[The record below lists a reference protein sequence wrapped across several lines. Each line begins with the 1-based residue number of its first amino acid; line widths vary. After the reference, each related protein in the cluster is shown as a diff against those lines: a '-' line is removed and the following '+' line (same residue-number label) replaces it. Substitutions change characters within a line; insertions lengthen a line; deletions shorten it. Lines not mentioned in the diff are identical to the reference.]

1 MSFLLTSTRT
11 IKLFFAHSNSPKD
24 KNLRRDLESHLKCSL
39 QSLRVIINWQKNQ
52 MLPGR
57 DWKHESCEHLN
68 TSQVIVLLVSPDFL
82 AADDCRDITKRA
94 MERCSSGKARVI
106 PVKLR
111 PIDNWQA
118 TPFGHLQCLP
128 DNGEPI
134 TSKFWRR
141 QDDAFVN
148 IVEKIREE
156 VEKIQED
163 QRQLQL
169 IQEQQKAEFFASINR
184 LISNH
189 SLNRIIRGRNVPTFS
204 LGIAAS
210 VIGVAALS
218 GFCNFSPK
226 MQVNNLLSQ
235 GQDKLDRQDYQGA
248 SENYTEVLKIAPK
261 NINAYRKRGDAR
273 YSLKDYKAAIKDYT
287 QAIQIAPKNVDVY
300 IKRGEARYSLKDYKI
315 AIKDYTQAI
324 QIAPKNVNTYIK
336 RGHNRHLIKDYQA
349 AIKDY
354 NQAIQIAPK
363 NVNAYIKRGDA
374 QSSLKKSQAAIDD
387 YTKAIRLSPDSDQ
400 AYKNRGLVYE
410 NNLQNKQEAIK
421 SYQKAATLYKK
432 QGATDKYKK
441 IIYKIQKLQQRKP
454 QFSN

>member
-1 MSFLLTSTRT
+1 MSFLLTSTKT

-24 KNLRRDLESHLKCSL
+24 KNLRQDLESHLKCSL

-57 DWKHESCEHLN
+57 DWKHESYEHLN

-94 MERCSSGKARVI
+94 MERCSTEKARVI

-134 TSKFWRR
+134 TSKFWRTR
-141 QDDAFVN
+141 DDAFVN
-148 IVEKIREE
+148 IVEKIRQE
-156 VEKIQED
+156 VEKIQKD
-163 QRQLQL
+163 QRQRLL

-189 SLNRIIRGRNVPTFS
+189 SLNRIIRGINVPTFS

-210 VIGVAALS
+210 VIGVAALL

-226 MQVNNLLSQ
+226 MQVNNLLIQ

-248 SENYTEVLKIAPK
+248 SEDYTKAIQIAPK
-261 NINAYRKRGDAR
+261 NVNSYIKRGDVH
-273 YSLKDYKAAIKDYT
+273 YFFKDYQAAIKDYT
-287 QAIQIAPKNVDVY
+287 QAIQIAPKNVNLY
-300 IKRGEARYSLKDYKI
+300 IKRGHVRYFVKDYQA

-324 QIAPKNVNTYIK
+324 QIAPKNVK
-336 RGHNRHLIKDYQA
+336 
-349 AIKDY
+349 
-354 NQAIQIAPK
+354 
-363 NVNAYIKRGDA
+363 AYIKRGDA
-374 QSSLKKSQAAIDD
+374 QYPLKKYQAAIDD
-387 YTKAIRLSPDSDQ
+387 YTKAIRLSPDSAD
-400 AYKNRGLVYE
+400 AYKSRGFAYE
-410 NNLQNKQEAIK
+410 NNLQNKQEAIE

-454 QFSN
+454 QSSN

>member
-1 MSFLLTSTRT
+1 MSLLLTSTRT
-11 IKLFFAHSNSPKD
+11 IKLFFAHSNSPYD
-24 KNLRRDLESHLKCSL
+24 ERLRKNLESHLSSL
-39 QSLRVIINWQKNQ
+39 QPLKVSINWQKNQ
-52 MLPGR
+52 KLAGR
-57 DWKHESCEHLN
+57 NWKQESYQYLN
-68 TSQVIVLLVSPDFL
+68 TSQMIILLVSPDFL
-82 AADDCRDITKRA
+82 AADDCRNITSRA
-94 MERCSSGKARVI
+94 IEQHNAGKASVI

-128 DNGEPI
+128 YNGEPI
-134 TSKFWRR
+134 TSRFWPR

-169 IQEQQKAEFFASINR
+169 IREQQKSEFFASINCW
-184 LISNH
+184 ISNH
-189 SLNRIIRGRNVPTFS
+189 SLNRIIRGINLRTFL

-210 VIGVAALS
+210 VIGVAALL
-218 GFCNFSPK
+218 GFCSYSLE

-248 SENYTEVLKIAPK
+248 SEDYTEAIKIAPK
-261 NINAYRKRGDAR
+261 NINAY
-273 YSLKDYKAAIKDYT
+273 
-287 QAIQIAPKNVDVY
+287 
-300 IKRGEARYSLKDYKI
+300 
-315 AIKDYTQAI
+315 
-324 QIAPKNVNTYIK
+324 IK
-336 RGHNRHLIKDYQA
+336 RGHARHFLKDYQA

-363 NVNAYIKRGDA
+363 NVQAYIKRGDA
-374 QSSLKKSQAAIDD
+374 RYSLKKYQAAIDD
-387 YTKAIRLSPDSDQ
+387 YTKAIRLSPDSVD
-400 AYKNRGLVYE
+400 AYKNRGFVYE
-410 NNLQNKQEAIK
+410 KNLQNKQEAIK

-441 IIYKIQKLQQRKP
+441 IIYKIQKLQQKKP
-454 QFSN
+454 QSSN

>member
-1 MSFLLTSTRT
+1 MSLLLTSTRT
-11 IKLFFAHSNSPKD
+11 IKLFFAHSNCRDD
-24 KNLRRDLESHLKCSL
+24 KKLREKLEPHLSSL
-39 QSLRVIINWQKNQ
+39 EPLRVIINWYKSQT
-52 MLPGR
+52 LTGR
-57 DWKHESCEHLN
+57 DWKQESYQHLN
-68 TSQVIVLLVSPDFL
+68 TSQLIVLLVSPDFL
-82 AADDCRDITKRA
+82 AADDCKNITRWAMKRHNA
-94 MERCSSGKARVI
+94 GQAYVI

-128 DNGEPI
+128 YNGEPI
-134 TSKFWRR
+134 TSRFWPR

-169 IQEQQKAEFFASINR
+169 IQAQQKAEFFASINR

-189 SLNRIIRGRNVPTFS
+189 FSTRIIRGINVPTFS
-204 LGIAAS
+204 LGIAGS
-210 VIGVAALS
+210 VIGIAVLL
-218 GFCNFSPK
+218 GFCNSSPD
-226 MQVNNLLSQ
+226 MQVNNLLTQ
-235 GQDKLDRQDYQGA
+235 GQDKLDKLDYQGA

-261 NINAYRKRGDAR
+261 NINAYIKRGDVR

-287 QAIQIAPKNVDVY
+287 QAIQIAPKNVDAY

-324 QIAPKNVNTYIK
+324 QIAPRNVDVYIK

-363 NVNAYIKRGDA
+363 NVNAYIKGGDA
-374 QSSLKKSQAAIDD
+374 QYSLKKYQAAIDD
-387 YTKAIRLSPDSDQ
+387 YTKAIRLSPDSADT
-400 AYKNRGLVYE
+400 YKSRGLVYE
-410 NNLQNKQEAIK
+410 NNLQNNQEAIK
-421 SYQKAATLYKK
+421 NYQKAATLYKK

-454 QFSN
+454 QSSN